1 MDDVLD
7 LSLDE
12 LLTTTRAVRK
22 RLDFD
27 RPVSR
32 QTIERC
38 LQIGFQAPS
47 GENLQAWG
55 WVAVDDPKIR
65 AQMGDIYRAGVD
77 TFVKESTQA
86 ADDIDVKDLV
96 ESYDQ
101 SQAKDEG
108 PVARMGME
116 VTDAAGTSKVW
127 ESSLHLYHHIQEAP
141 VLVVPLLKARFDT
154 FRLFEAASAWGSV
167 LPAAWNFMLAL
178 RSRGL
183 GSTWTTGHLWCDKD
197 MTDLLG
203 LPPTTPRSGFSPS
216 PTQKAPASS
225 PHAAGRCRMSCIG
238 TAGRAESLSCGRGT
252 Q

>member
-7 LSLDE
+7 LSIDE

-32 QTIERC
+32 QTIEKC

-47 GENLQAWG
+47 GENLQGWG
-55 WVAVDDPKIR
+55 WVAVDDPAIR

-77 TFVKESTQA
+77 TFVKESTQM
-86 ADDIDVKDLV
+86 ADEVDVKDLV
-96 ESYDQ
+96 EGYDQ
-101 SQAKDEG
+101 SQAKAEG

-116 VTDAAGTSKVW
+116 VTDAAATSKVW

-141 VLVVPLLKARFDT
+141 VLVLPLLKARFDT

-203 LPPTTPRSGFSPS
+203 LPPDN
-216 PTQKAPASS
+216 TQVGLFPVAYTKGTSFKPA
-225 PHAAGRCRMSCIG
+225 R
-238 TAGRAESLSCGRGT
+238 RGPV
-252 Q
+252 QDVLHWNGW